1 MVDYVQIVENID
13 DRSHK
18 ANCERAYTLSHK
30 HYNCVLTINMGGDKK
45 KEQAPSDNA
54 PIMLS
59 NLDTNMLEP
68 YGDPTDGPEV
78 VFTQNTVPFDFDGD
92 HLLWM

>member
-1 MVDYVQIVENID
+1 
-13 DRSHK
+13 
-18 ANCERAYTLSHK
+18 
-30 HYNCVLTINMGGDKK
+30 MGGEKK
-45 KEQAPSDNA
+45 KDQAPSDNA